1 MTEIKVIQ
9 NDKLYDLNFTLQD
22 SGGMAID
29 LTGSTIKLKVQQI
42 GSSALKFEGT
52 MSIVSGTEG
61 KCKYAVAATD
71 FDKVGRHYAEI
82 EVTFTSN
89 QILTFPDIVI
99 IVEPE
104 LPK

>member
-22 SGGMAID
+22 SSGAAID
-29 LTGSTIKLKVQQI
+29 LTEATIKFKVQRV
-42 GSSALKFEGT
+42 GSSGLKFEGSMT
-52 MSIVSGTEG
+52 IVDALAG
-61 KCKYAVAATD
+61 KCKYQVQEGD
-71 FDKVGRHYAEI
+71 FDKAGRHYAEI
-82 EVTFTSN
+82 EVTFSN
-89 QILTFPDIVI
+89 GQILTFPDITI

>member
-22 SGGMAID
+22 SNGTAID

-42 GSSALKFEGT
+42 GSTALKFEGMMT
-52 MSIVSGTEG
+52 IVEAGEG
-61 KCKYAVAATD
+61 KCKYQVQEGD
-71 FDKVGRHYAEI
+71 FDTVGRHYAEI
-82 EVTFTSN
+82 EVTFTTG

-104 LPK
+104 LPR